1 MIKILLIDLGKGW
14 GNFVLKL
21 YCYKKLSEYFNSKII
36 ILTKKSTQAKSY
48 LKKINYIFS
57 FFWRDGR
64 AV

>member
-57 FFWRDGR
+57 S
-64 AV
+64 